1 MKLTNKSYLK
11 SLDVEQNA
19 YQWVNNNFESKLL
32 VHGDI
37 THFFKDVDKERLE
50 KALYSLLTVGV
61 FDINAE
67 QLRDVLIHNPTLNIN
82 GKDKNFHELIEGFML
97 NFAEIQGASKALKLE
112 AHNLILTSSKD

>member
-11 SLDVEQNA
+11 PLDVDQYA
-19 YQWVNNNFESKLL
+19 HQWVNNNFESKLL

-37 THFFKDVDKERLE
+37 AHLFKDVDKERLE

-67 QLRDVLIHNPTLNIN
+67 LLRDVLIHNPTLNIN
-82 GKDKNFHELIEGFML
+82 GKDINFQELIEGFML
-97 NFAEIQGASKALKLE
+97 NFAEIQGASKALELE
-112 AHNLILTSSKD
+112 AHDLILISYKD